1 MVDELHTWNE
11 SFGWNGGGF
20 FWIWYLHWVVNDKV
34 IRLLHRGP
42 PAPSIS
48 FVVTTFMSL
57 DRLITTTHLNERV
70 V

>member
-34 IRLLHRGP
+34 GALFVFYIEVLLP
-42 PAPSIS
+42 LAFPS
-48 FVVTTFMSL
+48 L
-57 DRLITTTHLNERV
+57 
-70 V
+70 